1 MLFLGQNSQ
10 DKIVF
15 AKLLGENSSKPYEM
29 LKKMISSERVRL
41 VVICFVAASLG
52 LPVAIISI
60 AKFVLFATVLLTLL
74 SKQRPTNPEG
84 LTLQQLWTTRLALAV
99 LAIYAVSILWST
111 APSEQALVA
120 LAKYG
125 KLLVFPAFLV
135 LIRTRQEALS
145 ALVAFMCAQAFLLV
159 SSWLLYF
166 HVPVPWATSVAAK
179 VSHAVF
185 SSYLDQGII
194 SAVMAAVFWHL
205 RILAADER
213 FRLLATVMAF
223 AAIGN
228 VFVAFVGRTG
238 HLVGVAMMSLAIF
251 WALPN
256 RLRAA
261 ALVVPP
267 LIFMIAVFSFD
278 KVASRFSS
286 VKTDLVAYSSKP
298 ESVTSTGVRLSF
310 WKTTAGMIS
319 EKPVLG
325 YGAGSWATEYNR
337 VDRRDNPAHTD
348 LDRGSNPHQ
357 EFLLWGTQLGL
368 GGIVLLAGFLF
379 SVMRDL
385 RRMEPP
391 LAKAGLSVL
400 LALVIS
406 CFLNSS
412 LYDAY
417 IGDFFCIS
425 LAVLLAFG
433 ARRQRDSSAQGAT
446 S

>member
-1 MLFLGQNSQ
+1 MKNSQ
-10 DKIVF
+10 H
-15 AKLLGENSSKPYEM
+15 LRLG
-29 LKKMISSERVRL
+29 LIS
-41 VVICFVAASLG
+41 FVAASAG
-52 LPVAIISI
+52 LSLAIISVGKFLLLVSVLVMLLVRPKRASTDGLALQKMWTLWLAI
-60 AKFVLFATVLLTLL
+60 AVVTAYAFSL
-74 SKQRPTNPEG
+74 
-84 LTLQQLWTTRLALAV
+84 LWTTAPMQQALA
-99 LAIYAVSILWST
+99 
-111 APSEQALVA
+111 ALG
-120 LAKYG
+120 KYG
-125 KLLVFPAFLV
+125 KFLIFPALLV
-135 LIRTRQEALS
+135 LIRTRQEAS
-145 ALVAFMCAQAFLLV
+145 VALVAFLGAQMFLLL
-159 SSWLLYF
+159 SSWMLYF
-166 HVPVPWATSVAAK
+166 HVPVPWATSVLAK
-179 VSHAVF
+179 ISYSVF

-194 SAVMAAVFWHL
+194 SAAMAAVFWHL
-205 RILAADER
+205 R
-213 FRLLATVMAF
+213 AF
-223 AAIGN
+223 APNNRIRALAVFMAVAAAGN
-228 VFVAFVGRTG
+228 VFVVFIGRTG
-238 HLVGVAMMSLAIF
+238 HLVGVAMISLVVF
-251 WALPN
+251 WALP
-256 RLRAA
+256 RKFRPAVLII
-261 ALVVPP
+261 PP
-267 LIFMIAVFSFD
+267 LIFMIAFFSFD
-278 KVASRFSS
+278 KVALRFSS
-286 VKTDLVAYSSKP
+286 VKTELSAYSAKP
-298 ESVTSTGVRLSF
+298 ETVTSSGVRLSF